1 MKSFREF
8 CSADKTNE
16 CARNSRTAEMIYN
29 YLMKSE
35 NRILMAEYADLSIT
49 PLSAVVDEILDIANS
64 AESDFDLKSRK
75 LHRMTIARMIG
86 EALEDLGYV
95 QDKRT
100 RVLSKNKDCPFSTAF
115 TYKLTDQGTEY
126 IFKEIRTR

>member
-1 MKSFREF
+1 
-8 CSADKTNE
+8 
-16 CARNSRTAEMIYN
+16 MIYN

-75 LHRMTIARMIG
+75 LHRMTIARMVG

-115 TYKLTDQGTEY
+115 TYKLDQGKSPEY